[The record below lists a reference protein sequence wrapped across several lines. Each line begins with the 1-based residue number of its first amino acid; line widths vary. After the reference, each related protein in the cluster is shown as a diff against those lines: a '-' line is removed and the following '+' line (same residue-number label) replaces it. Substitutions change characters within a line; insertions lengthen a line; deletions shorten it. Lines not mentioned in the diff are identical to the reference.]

1 MTDSP
6 EWWLIFVILAIW
18 EGETEEL
25 QVPGQHGLYYKTT
38 PLDKQQAWEAAQ
50 WQSRKAPSPTPQ
62 SKSGQTVPV
71 YEEPGS
77 LWDFSRTRGLDKI

>member
-25 QVPGQHGLYYKTT
+25 QVPGQHGLCYKTT
-38 PLDKQQAWEAAQ
+38 PLNTQRAWEAAQ
-50 WQSRKAPSPTPQ
+50 WQSRKAPSQHHKVSHGRQCQ
-62 SKSGQTVPV
+62 SMKNLAACGTS
-71 YEEPGS
+71 PG
-77 LWDFSRTRGLDKI
+77 REG